1 MSKTGVMLGLDT
13 VRVPGKSSMLSARRP
28 SMSATTERIG
38 PLGLSIGQRARRS
51 QTVTAKEVELYAE
64 ITGDRN
70 PLHFDPDF
78 AKRTRFGR
86 LVAQG
91 GIAAGM
97 LNALVAMDLPGA
109 GTVFMSQSLKYLAPT
124 YLGDTLT
131 AELEVLSLKPDKPVC
146 QLRATITNQDGTV
159 LLEGECWTYTMRP
172 A

>member
-1 MSKTGVMLGLDT
+1 MANGLDLK
-13 VRVPGKSSMLSARRP
+13 V
-28 SMSATTERIG
+28 
-38 PLGLSIGQRARRS
+38 GQRARRT
-51 QTVTAKEVELYAE
+51 QTVTAREVELYAQ

-70 PLHFDPDF
+70 PLHFDEGF

-97 LNALVAMDLPGA
+97 LNALVAMDMPGP
-109 GTVFMSQSLKYLAPT
+109 GTVFLSQTLTYKAPT

-131 AELEVLSLKPDKPVC
+131 AEIEVLSLKPDKPVA
-146 QLRATITNQDGTV
+146 QLKATITNQQGTV